1 MLVSGIPEQRRFQDK
16 NGKPKE
22 VWEITAIKIELA
34 MTGRK
39 PADSDAGRESDSR
52 PSTGSAPASEP
63 MFDDIPY

>member
-39 PADSDAGRESDSR
+39 SADGDSGRESGSR
-52 PSTGSAPASEP
+52 PSGGNAPASEP

>member
-39 PADSDAGRESDSR
+39 PSIGDSDREGDSR
-52 PSTGSAPASEP
+52 PDAGSNPASEP